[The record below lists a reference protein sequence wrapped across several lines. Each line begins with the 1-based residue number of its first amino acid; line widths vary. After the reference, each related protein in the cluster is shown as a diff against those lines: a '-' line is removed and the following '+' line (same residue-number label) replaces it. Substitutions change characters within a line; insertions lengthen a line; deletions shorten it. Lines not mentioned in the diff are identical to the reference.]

1 MRSRPAPVPPRSEPL
16 PEPPADLMYLAEEW
30 TLPPSGTP
38 SGGDGLRVDKGSP
51 RHRVVEAGDVELAA
65 PSMTRLVTHTMD
77 PRPRPGGCRVCACM
91 QACAWTNDATCMYM
105 YKRLHV
111 HVYARGGGMGGQLL
125 RSPLHASPPVPNS
138 LASYT

>member
-1 MRSRPAPVPPRSEPL
+1 
-16 PEPPADLMYLAEEW
+16 MYLAEEW
-30 TLPPSGTP
+30 TLPPSSSP

-51 RHRVVEAGDVELAA
+51 RHRVVEAGDVKLAA

-77 PRPRPGGCRVCACM
+77 PRPRPGG
-91 QACAWTNDATCMYM
+91 QAHAWTNDATCMYM

-125 RSPLHASPPVPNS
+125 RSPLHASPPVPHS